1 MTKKKSHSQILNSY
15 TNLVSRVKAEEAY
28 STSWPES
35 DSSLHELRHEPGRV
49 VSLDDLN
56 HLRDLIHLRDQL
68 ILFKHRLPITRSLV
82 FTAPSSHIPKTA
94 YKRTDYNTINEL
106 NAGNFSL
113 SLKASENQDLL
124 RYELKVF
131 DILHDLKG
139 LRRVSETLSSHY
151 RFHESLLTQ
160 AILILRDVDLIK
172 EAEWNRQMFQHSR
185 PQDQY
190 VFRNGAL
197 LLLHLFVWTS
207 NRHFSRTQR

>member
-1 MTKKKSHSQILNSY
+1 MTKKKSSSQIFNSY
-15 TNLVSRVKAEEAY
+15 TNLIARVKADEAY
-28 STSWPES
+28 SVSFPEL
-35 DSSLHELRHEPGRV
+35 DSSLPELRHEPGLV

-68 ILFKHRLPITRSLV
+68 ILLKHRLPVTHSLV
-82 FTAPSSHIPKTA
+82 FTAPSSHIPSTT

-106 NAGNFSL
+106 NARNFSL

-131 DILHDLKG
+131 DILHDLKC
-139 LRRVSETLSSHY
+139 LRRVSETLSCHY

-160 AILILRDVDLIK
+160 VAQILRDVDLLK
-172 EAEWNRQMFQHSR
+172 EAEWNRQMVQTSR

-190 VFRNGAL
+190 VFRNGTL
-197 LLLHLFVWTS
+197 LSLHLSV
-207 NRHFSRTQR
+207 